1 MSDPSTTRDN
11 STCDVVIVGGGIIG
25 LSSALALAQA
35 GAAVIVVDA
44 ARGPAT
50 AASGAAAGIVSLLYP
65 WECPDALQALASES
79 IERYA
84 DWCAELT
91 ATSGIDTGWRQWG
104 LLSHDCGD
112 EPVLFPDVG
121 AVEPVVLLDALH
133 RAARAAGVRIQWARP
148 VIALVTDGDRVCGV
162 RCADGTLLADKT
174 VIASGAWSAALVPD
188 IAVRPVR
195 GQIIELDAPR
205 GALDRIVVSGHR
217 YLLPRADGRI
227 VVGSTVEEVGFD
239 AAPTAAGAHDLRAFA
254 SGLLPASAAWP
265 VLRHWA
271 GLRPGSADGM
281 PVIGPASGQPGL
293 WLNTGHFRNGI
304 TLAPGSAARLVR
316 LMAD

>member
-25 LSSALALAQA
+25 LSSALALAEA
-35 GAAVIVVDA
+35 GASVTVIDGA
-44 ARGPAT
+44 PGPAT
-50 AASGAAAGIVSLLYP
+50 ASSGAAAGIVSLLYP
-65 WECPDALQALASES
+65 WECTQELQALAAES
-79 IERYA
+79 IAQYA
-84 DWCAELT
+84 DWCAALT
-91 ATSGIDTGWRQWG
+91 DASGIDTGWRQWG

-133 RAARAAGVRIQWARP
+133 HAARAAGVTTQWQRP
-148 VIALVTDGDRVCGV
+148 VVALETDGNRVYGA
-162 RCADGTLLADKT
+162 RCADGTVLADKT
-174 VIASGAWSAALVPD
+174 VIASGAWSAALVPG

-205 GALDRIVVSGHR
+205 GALDRIVVAGHR
-217 YLLPRADGRI
+217 YLVPRTDGRI
-227 VVGSTVEEVGFD
+227 VVGSTVEEAGFD
-239 AAPTAAGAHDLRAFA
+239 AEPTAAAATGLRAFA
-254 SGLLPASAAWP
+254 SDLLPASAEWR

-271 GLRPGSADGM
+271 GLRPGQAGDM
-281 PVIGPASGQPGL
+281 PFIGPVAERLGL

-304 TLAPGSAARLVR
+304 TLAPGSAARLAR